1 MGFWYL
7 AIGIFVGLLVILDGY
22 LLLKT
27 KNDGQ
32 YSNLINVTT
41 TIEFIWAIVSVITMF
56 ALEFSALQIMSPL
69 LFASHNIFGWLYGF
83 YIVANTPKEK
93 IDLVKIVPSWYAVFG
108 LSVGIVYTTLN
119 IFLLLGLGT

>member
-27 KNDGQ
+27 KNNGR

-69 LFASHNIFGWLYGF
+69 LFASHNIFGWLYDF

-93 IDLVKIVPSWYAVFG
+93 IDLVKIVPSWYAVLG